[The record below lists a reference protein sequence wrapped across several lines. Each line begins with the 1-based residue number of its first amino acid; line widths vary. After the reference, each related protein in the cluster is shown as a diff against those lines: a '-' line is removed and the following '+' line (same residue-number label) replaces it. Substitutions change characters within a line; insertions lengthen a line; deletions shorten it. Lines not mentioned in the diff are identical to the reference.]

1 MIMLCFFIL
10 LTSFIALQPFKITSF
25 ADSFTQAVTIL
36 PWRKGIQ
43 TSDTASE
50 ADLQLLPKA
59 DVAAE
64 LFEKVR
70 SLSREEGLQDIQL
83 QRSEKGVVMTLK
95 DQLLFDSAQADFS
108 NDAFPRLEK
117 IARLIR
123 RLQVPVEIGGHTDN
137 QPIQTAQ
144 FRSNWDLSTARA
156 VRVLRYLIE
165 EQQIE
170 PQGLAAVGFAE
181 FHPVTRNDSPEQR
194 AMNRRVEFVF
204 QNER

>member
-10 LTSFIALQPFKITSF
+10 LTSFIALQPVKITSF

-36 PWRKGIQ
+36 PWEKGIQ
-43 TSDTASE
+43 SSDTVSD

-64 LFEKVR
+64 LFEEVR
-70 SLSREEGLQDIQL
+70 SLSHEEGLQDIQL
-83 QRSEKGVVMTLK
+83 RRSEKGVVMTLK
-95 DQLLFDSAQADFS
+95 DQLLFDSAQADFAK
-108 NDAFPRLEK
+108 DAFPRLEK

-156 VRVLRYLIE
+156 VKVLRYLIE
-165 EQQIE
+165 EQQIA